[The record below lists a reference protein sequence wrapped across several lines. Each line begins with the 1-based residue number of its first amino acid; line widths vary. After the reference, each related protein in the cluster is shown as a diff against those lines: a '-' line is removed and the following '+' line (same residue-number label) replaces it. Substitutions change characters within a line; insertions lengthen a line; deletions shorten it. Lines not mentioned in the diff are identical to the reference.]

1 MNKILGICLI
11 VVAVLVAII
20 VYKHVIKN
28 NIYKG
33 DFWHMII
40 DSYEFIIV
48 IIALILLGI
57 VFLKNG

>member
-28 NIYKG
+28 NIYEG

>member
-20 VYKHVIKN
+20 VYKYVIKN
-28 NIYKG
+28 NIYEG